1 MKRGSDSLWSGC
13 IIHRFRVEHAR
24 ICQRT
29 RRGPVFH
36 RRRNIARRK
45 GNPRECIVDF
55 VRGAEGANCPLYDHL
70 AIHDKGGERFQRLA
84 SNWHLRV
91 RHRLARARVGPSAA
105 ASLRMRTTRR
115 CQLALLLSLACA
127 ARTHSASQRITAYQI
142 CITFHLSFH
151 HPQSQIDSG

>member
-13 IIHRFRVEHAR
+13 VIHRFRVEQRSNLSANAAR
-24 ICQRT
+24 ACFPSEKKYREKE
-29 RRGPVFH
+29 R
-36 RRRNIARRK
+36 
-45 GNPRECIVDF
+45 NPRECIVDF

-70 AIHDKGGERFQRLA
+70 AIHDQGGERFQRLA
-84 SNWHLRV
+84 SNLHLRV

-127 ARTHSASQRITAYQI
+127 ARTHSAWVWV
-142 CITFHLSFH
+142 CIFSRVCV
-151 HPQSQIDSG
+151 